1 MRKTAEFSVVSTAP
15 PLASR
20 PVDDNEAVRTSRAAA
35 TGLHEANLADTL
47 TPDLCVIGAGP
58 AGLAV
63 AEAARSLGT
72 SVLIVDRGRLG
83 GKALHT
89 GAVPARALAAAA
101 AHAHAMRNGAR
112 FGITAEAIKV
122 NFRRVHDHVDAVI
135 AALSPSRAA
144 PHFEALGAQVLSG
157 TAAFTDKRTL
167 KVGETL
173 VRARRFVLATGSRP
187 VVPAIPGL
195 DAVPYFTTDTILD
208 NTRKL
213 THLVIIGGGALG
225 LELAQSYA
233 RLGTEVTVLEPAGFL
248 AEFDPELAAV
258 ALKRLEEEGVRLR
271 PHTDVTA
278 IHARSMGIGVA
289 IRGADGEAMLD
300 VSHILV
306 AVERVPDLDTL
317 DLDNAGIRRR
327 KDDMTRLEL
336 TPGLRTS
343 NPRIYAAGDVAG
355 GYGAVGAAHEE
366 ARIVVENALLA
377 FVPRHH
383 AHVPRVV
390 SADPEVAEV
399 GYSERTARTKFGTS
413 FKVLRVPYAENDKAR
428 ARRETYGVAKLI
440 VGPGGRLLGAGVAGA
455 GASELAALFSLA
467 LSARLTVS
475 QLSQFATPYPSLA
488 EIASRLGRAAP
499 RGNDPLTRALLAINR
514 LLG

>member
-1 MRKTAEFSVVSTAP
+1 
-15 PLASR
+15 L
-20 PVDDNEAVRTSRAAA
+20 VDK
-35 TGLHEANLADTL
+35 L

-63 AEAARSLGT
+63 AEAARSLGL
-72 SVLIVDRGRLG
+72 SVVIVDKGRLG
-83 GKALHT
+83 GKGLHT

-101 AHAHAMRNGAR
+101 AHAHAMRNGAA
-112 FGITAEAIKV
+112 FGITADAIKV

-144 PHFEALGAQVLSG
+144 PHFEALGAQIVTG
-157 TAAFTDKRTL
+157 DAAFTDKRTL

-173 VRARRFVLATGSRP
+173 VRAHRFVLATGSRP

-195 DAVPYFTTDTILD
+195 DAVPFFTTDTILD

-213 THLVIIGGGALG
+213 THLVIIGGGPPA

-233 RLGTEVTVLEPAGFL
+233 RLGTEVTVVEPAGFL
-248 AEFDPELAAV
+248 AAFDPELAAV
-258 ALKRLEEEGVRLR
+258 ALKRLEEEGVHLR
-271 PHTDVTA
+271 PHTSVTA
-278 IHARSMGIGVA
+278 IHARSMGIGVG

-306 AVERVPDLDTL
+306 AVERVPDVDTL
-317 DLDNAGIRRR
+317 DLEKAGIRRL
-327 KDDMTRLEL
+327 KEDVTRLDL

-355 GYGAVGAAHEE
+355 GQASVGGAQEQ
-366 ARIVVENALLA
+366 ARLVVDNAFLA
-377 FVPRHH
+377 FVPRHSGD
-383 AHVPRVV
+383 VPRVV
-390 SADPEVAEV
+390 STDPQIAEI
-399 GYSERTARTKFGTS
+399 GLTERTARTKFGTR
-413 FKVLRVPYAENDKAR
+413 FRVLRAAYAENDRAR

-440 VGPGGRLLGAGVAGA
+440 VGSDGRLLGAGVAGTDA
-455 GASELAALFSLA
+455 AELAALFSLA
-467 LSARLTVS
+467 LSARLSVS
-475 QLSQFATPYPSLA
+475 QLAQFAAPYPSLA
-488 EIASRLGRAAP
+488 EIASRMGRAAP
-499 RGNDPLTRALLAINR
+499 RRDDPVTRTLLTLNR

>member
-1 MRKTAEFSVVSTAP
+1 
-15 PLASR
+15 
-20 PVDDNEAVRTSRAAA
+20 
-35 TGLHEANLADTL
+35 LADTL

-63 AEAARSLGT
+63 AEAARSLGV
-72 SVLIVDRGRLG
+72 SVVIVDKGRLG

-101 AHAHAMRNGAR
+101 AHAHAMRNGAS
-112 FGITAEAIKV
+112 FGITADAIKV

-144 PHFEALGAQVLSG
+144 PHFEALGAQILVGDAVFL
-157 TAAFTDKRTL
+157 DKRTL
-167 KVGETL
+167 KVGDTP
-173 VRARRFVLATGSRP
+173 VRPHRFVLATGSRP

-213 THLVIIGGGALG
+213 THLVIIGGGPLG

-248 AEFDPELAAV
+248 ADFDPELAAV
-258 ALKRLEEEGVRLR
+258 TLKRLEEEGVHLR
-271 PHTDVTA
+271 PHTAVTA
-278 IHARSMGIGVA
+278 IHARSMGIGVG

-317 DLDNAGIRRR
+317 DLDKAGVRRL
-327 KDDMTRLEL
+327 KDDVTRLQL
-336 TPGLRTS
+336 TATLRTT
-343 NPRIYAAGDVAG
+343 NPHIYAAGDVAG
-355 GYGAVGAAHEE
+355 GAASVGAAYEQ
-366 ARIVVENALLA
+366 ARLVVDSALLA
-377 FVPRHH
+377 LPPRRDG
-383 AHVPRVV
+383 HVPRVV
-390 SADPEVAEV
+390 STDPEIAEV
-399 GYSERTARTKFGTS
+399 GLSERTARTKHGTS
-413 FKVLRVPYAENDKAR
+413 FRVLRAAYGENDRAR

-440 VGPGGRLLGAGVAGA
+440 VGPAGKLLGAGVAGA
-455 GASELAALFSLA
+455 GAAELCALFSLA
-467 LSARLTVS
+467 LSANLTVS
-475 QLSQFATPYPSLA
+475 QLGQFAAPYPSLA
-488 EIASRLGRAAP
+488 EIASRLGRASP
-499 RGNDPLTRALLAINR
+499 RGNDLLTRVLLTLNR

>member
-1 MRKTAEFSVVSTAP
+1 M
-15 PLASR
+15 
-20 PVDDNEAVRTSRAAA
+20 
-35 TGLHEANLADTL
+35 ADTL

-63 AEAARSLGT
+63 AEAARSIGL
-72 SVLIVDRGRLG
+72 SVVIVDKGRLG
-83 GKALHT
+83 GKGLHT

-101 AHAHAMRNGAR
+101 GHAHAMRSGAG
-112 FGITAEAIKV
+112 FGITADAIKV

-135 AALSPSRAA
+135 AALSPSRSA
-144 PHFEALGAQVLSG
+144 PHFEALGAQIVTG
-157 TAAFTDKRTL
+157 DAVFTDKRSL

-173 VRARRFVLATGSRP
+173 VRAHRFVLATGSRP

-195 DAVPYFTTDTILD
+195 DAVPFFTTDTILD

-248 AEFDPELAAV
+248 PEQDPELATV
-258 ALKRLEEEGVRLR
+258 ALKRLEEEGVHLR
-271 PHTDVTA
+271 PHTTVTA
-278 IHARSMGIGVA
+278 IHARSMGIGVG
-289 IRGADGEAMLD
+289 IRGVDGDAMLD

-317 DLDNAGIRRR
+317 DLDKAGIRRR
-327 KDDMTRLEL
+327 KDDVTRLDL

-355 GYGAVGAAHEE
+355 APASVGGAQEQ
-366 ARIVVENALLA
+366 ARIVVDNAFLA
-377 FVPRHH
+377 FVPRHGRD
-383 AHVPRVV
+383 VPRVV
-390 SADPEVAEV
+390 YTDPAIAEV
-399 GYSERTARTKFGTS
+399 GLTERTARTKFGTR
-413 FKVLRVPYAENDKAR
+413 FRVLRAAYAENDRAR
-428 ARRETYGVAKLI
+428 ARRDTHGVAKLV
-440 VGPGGRLLGAGVAGA
+440 VGPGGRLLGAGVVGTDAA
-455 GASELAALFSLA
+455 ELAALFSLA

-475 QLSQFATPYPSLA
+475 QLARFAAPYPSLA
-488 EIASRLGRAAP
+488 EIANRLGRAVP
-499 RGNDPLTRALLAINR
+499 RHDDPLTRVLLTLNR

>member
-1 MRKTAEFSVVSTAP
+1 
-15 PLASR
+15 
-20 PVDDNEAVRTSRAAA
+20 
-35 TGLHEANLADTL
+35 LADTL

-63 AEAARSLGT
+63 AEAGRSLGL
-72 SVLIVDRGRLG
+72 SVVIVDKGQLG

-101 AHAHAMRNGAR
+101 AHAHAMRNGAN

-135 AALSPSRAA
+135 GALSPSRAA
-144 PHFEALGAQVLSG
+144 PHFEALGAQVVTG
-157 TAAFTDKRTL
+157 EAAFVDKRTL
-167 KVGETL
+167 KVGDTL
-173 VRARRFVLATGSRP
+173 VRAHRFVLATGSRP

-195 DAVPYFTTDTILD
+195 DGVPYFTTDTILD

-213 THLVIIGGGALG
+213 THLVIIGGGSMG
-225 LELAQSYA
+225 LELAQSYV
-233 RLGTEVTVLEPAGFL
+233 RLGTEVTVLEAAGFL
-248 AEFDPELAAV
+248 SDFDPELAAV

-271 PHTDVTA
+271 PHTAVTA
-278 IHARSMGIGVA
+278 IHARSMGIGVG

-317 DLDNAGIRRR
+317 ALDKADIRRR
-327 KDDMTRLEL
+327 KDDVTRLEL
-336 TPGLRTS
+336 TPGLRTT

-355 GYGAVGAAHEE
+355 GQASVGAAHEQ
-366 ARIVVENALLA
+366 ARIVIDNALLA

-383 AHVPRVV
+383 SDVPRVV
-390 SADPEVAEV
+390 STDPEVAEV
-399 GYSERTARTKFGTS
+399 GFTEKTARTKFGTS
-413 FKVLRVPYAENDKAR
+413 FRVMRAAYAENDRAR

-440 VGPGGRLLGAGVAGA
+440 VGPGGKLLGAGIAGA
-455 GASELAALFSLA
+455 GAAELCALFSLA
-467 LSARLTVS
+467 LAANLNVA
-475 QLSQFATPYPSLA
+475 QLSQFAAPYPSLA
-488 EIASRLGRAAP
+488 EIASRLGRAMP
-499 RGNDPLTRALLAINR
+499 RANDPLTRALLTLNR

>member
-1 MRKTAEFSVVSTAP
+1 M
-15 PLASR
+15 
-20 PVDDNEAVRTSRAAA
+20 
-35 TGLHEANLADTL
+35 ADTL

-63 AEAARSLGT
+63 AEAARSLGV
-72 SVLIVDRGRLG
+72 SVVIVDKGRLG

-101 AHAHAMRNGAR
+101 AHAHAMRNGAS
-112 FGITAEAIKV
+112 FGITADAIKV

-144 PHFEALGAQVLSG
+144 PHFEALGAQILVGDAVFL
-157 TAAFTDKRTL
+157 DKRTL
-167 KVGETL
+167 KVGDTP
-173 VRARRFVLATGSRP
+173 VRPHRFVLATGSRP

-213 THLVIIGGGALG
+213 THLVIIGGGPLG

-248 AEFDPELAAV
+248 ADFDPELAAV
-258 ALKRLEEEGVRLR
+258 TLKRLEEEGVHLR
-271 PHTDVTA
+271 PHTAVTA
-278 IHARSMGIGVA
+278 IHARSMGIGVG

-317 DLDNAGIRRR
+317 DLDKAGVRRL
-327 KDDMTRLEL
+327 KDDVTRLQL
-336 TPGLRTS
+336 TATLRTT
-343 NPRIYAAGDVAG
+343 NPHIYAAGDVAG
-355 GYGAVGAAHEE
+355 GAASVGAAYEQ
-366 ARIVVENALLA
+366 ARLVVDSALLA
-377 FVPRHH
+377 LPPRRDG
-383 AHVPRVV
+383 HVPRVV
-390 SADPEVAEV
+390 STDPEIAEV
-399 GYSERTARTKFGTS
+399 GLSERTARTKHGTS
-413 FKVLRVPYAENDKAR
+413 FRVLRAAYGENDRAR

-440 VGPGGRLLGAGVAGA
+440 VGPAGKLLGAGVAGA
-455 GASELAALFSLA
+455 GAAELCALFSLA
-467 LSARLTVS
+467 LSANLTVS
-475 QLSQFATPYPSLA
+475 QLGQFAAPYPSLA
-488 EIASRLGRAAP
+488 EIASRLGRASP
-499 RGNDPLTRALLAINR
+499 RGNDLLTRVLLTLNR

>member
-1 MRKTAEFSVVSTAP
+1 MRLCGP
-15 PLASR
+15 P
-20 PVDDNEAVRTSRAAA
+20 PPAA
-35 TGLHEANLADTL
+35 TGQNEANLADTL

-63 AEAARSLGT
+63 AEAARSLGL
-72 SVLIVDRGRLG
+72 SVVIVDRGRLG

-101 AHAHAMRNGAR
+101 AHAHVMRNGAS
-112 FGITAEAIKV
+112 FGITADAIKV

-144 PHFEALGAQVLSG
+144 PHFEALGAQVLAG
-157 TAAFTDKRTL
+157 DAAFADRRTL

-173 VRARRFVLATGSRP
+173 VKAHRFVLATGSRP

-195 DAVPYFTTDTILD
+195 DGVPYFTTDTILD

-213 THLVIIGGGALG
+213 THLVIIGGGAMG

-233 RLGTEVTVLEPAGFL
+233 RLGTEVTVLEPTGFL
-248 AEFDPELAAV
+248 ADFDPELAVV
-258 ALKRLEEEGVRLR
+258 ALKRLEEEGVHLR
-271 PHTDVTA
+271 PHTSVTA
-278 IHARSMGIGVA
+278 IHARSMGIGVS
-289 IRGADGEAMLD
+289 IHGAEGEAMLD

-317 DLDNAGIRRR
+317 ELDKAGIRRR
-327 KDDMTRLEL
+327 KDDVTRLEL
-336 TPGLRTS
+336 TPGLRTT

-355 GYGAVGAAHEE
+355 GPASVGAAHGQ
-366 ARIVVENALLA
+366 ARLVVDNAFLA
-377 FVPRHH
+377 FMPRRDGQG
-383 AHVPRVV
+383 PRVV
-390 SADPEVAEV
+390 STDPEIAEV
-399 GYSERTARTKFGTS
+399 GFTERTARTKFGTG
-413 FKVLRVPYAENDKAR
+413 FRVLRAAYAENDRAR
-428 ARRETYGVAKLI
+428 ARRETYGTAKLI
-440 VGPGGRLLGAGVAGA
+440 VGSSGKLLGAGVAGA
-455 GASELAALFSLA
+455 GAAELCALFSLA
-467 LSARLTVS
+467 LAANLDVT
-475 QLSQFATPYPSLA
+475 QLAQFAAPYPSLA

-499 RGNDPLTRALLAINR
+499 RASDPLTRALLALNR